1 MPRPDQPSRVVS
13 ERERAFVEAAEPRLG
28 VADDDARGTSGC
40 STVPLDAGPASTS
53 CRPCYASEP
62 RHNDPAAQR
71 CRRFD
76 PAAFGCASVAIG
88 MRATIHDTLIPMR
101 AGGRLG
107 LIALG
112 TYSRSVATAMAGQVS
127 H

>member
-1 MPRPDQPSRVVS
+1 
-13 ERERAFVEAAEPRLG
+13 
-28 VADDDARGTSGC
+28 
-40 STVPLDAGPASTS
+40 
-53 CRPCYASEP
+53 
-62 RHNDPAAQR
+62 
-71 CRRFD
+71 
-76 PAAFGCASVAIG
+76 

>member
-1 MPRPDQPSRVVS
+1 MRTRAALRGAAPDRWTRAPHRHHADRATRASRGITTLL
-13 ERERAFVEAAEPRLG
+13 RK
-28 VADDDARGTSGC
+28 
-40 STVPLDAGPASTS
+40 
-53 CRPCYASEP
+53 
-62 RHNDPAAQR
+62 R